1 MKTAQPWAQ
10 SDSAP
15 HLVFRD
21 HLGVIDMSNP
31 VASFIHPDDAAA
43 TIKAFDLLHRN
54 LAAWEDEEE
63 SVQEEHHELIKELRT
78 FLEEK

>member
-1 MKTAQPWAQ
+1 MKTAQPWTQ

-21 HLGVIDMSNP
+21 HLGMIDMSKP

-54 LAAWEDEEE
+54 LEAWDGEED
-63 SVQEEHHELIKELRT
+63 SVKEEHADLIAELRQ
-78 FLEEK
+78 FLEGC